1 MVTIRLMRV
10 GKKSRPY
17 YRIVAQ
23 EARRKADGSYL
34 ELLGHYDPRADASGL
49 AVKLDRVKIWQAK
62 GATISPSVRTL
73 VKRAKA
79 SAS

>member
-10 GKKSRPY
+10 GKKGRPY

-34 ELLGHYDPRADASGL
+34 ELLGSYDPRQEKAGL
-49 AVKLDRVKIWQAK
+49 AVKLDRVKVWRAK

-73 VKRAKA
+73 VKRAQA
-79 SAS
+79 AA